1 MARLDVKPTRME
13 LLNLKKRLKG
23 AIRGHK
29 LLKDKQDGLM
39 SSFMKTIREAKSL
52 RKEVEEVLA
61 NSFKNFMQA
70 SAMMHPEILE
80 SALLFPSL
88 KTELA
93 VETRNVMSVN
103 IPFFDLKQEG
113 DILNFGY
120 LQTSAELDI
129 ALKAFSE
136 ALPKLIHL
144 AQIEKQAEALAK
156 ELETT
161 RRRVNALEHKMI
173 PDQKETIKFITMK
186 LEEAERATKIAT
198 MIVKKQIEEKA
209 LLEA

>member
-1 MARLDVKPTRME
+1 MARLDIKPTRME
-13 LLNLKKRLKG
+13 LLNLKKRLKS
-23 AIRGHK
+23 AVRGHK

-39 SSFMKTIREAKSL
+39 SSFMKTIKEAKSL
-52 RKEVEEVLA
+52 RKEIEIILGK
-61 NSFKNFMQA
+61 SFKNFMQA

-88 KTELA
+88 KTELE
-93 VETRNVMSVN
+93 VETKNVMSVR
-103 IPFFDLKQEG
+103 IPFFKLKQEG

-129 ALKAFSE
+129 ALQAFME
-136 ALPKLIHL
+136 AFPSLIHL
-144 AQIEKQAEALAK
+144 AEIEKQAEALAK

-186 LEEAERATKIAT
+186 LAEAERATKIST
-198 MIVKKQIEEKA
+198 MIVKKQIEAKST
-209 LLEA
+209 

>member
-13 LLNLKKRLKG
+13 LLNLKKRLKSS
-23 AIRGHK
+23 IRGHK

-52 RKEVEEVLA
+52 RKDIEKILEL
-61 NSFKNFMQA
+61 SFKNFMQA
-70 SAMMHPEILE
+70 SSMMHPEILE

-88 KTELA
+88 KTSLE
-93 VETRNVMSVN
+93 VETKNVMSVH
-103 IPFFDLKQEG
+103 IPFFKLKQEG
-113 DILNFGY
+113 DVLNFGY
-120 LQTSAELDI
+120 LQTSAELDL

-136 ALPKLIHL
+136 ALPSLIHL
-144 AQIEKQAEALAK
+144 AEIEKQAEALAK

-186 LEEAERATKIAT
+186 LAESERATKIAT
-198 MIVKKQIEEKA
+198 MIVKAQIEAK
-209 LLEA
+209 EA